1 MALGIKKKVST
12 HVLDTTLGK
21 PAVGITVRLERRQ
34 PSGNWSVLETGATDQ
49 DGRCSQL
56 LPDEAALTTGFYR
69 LVFDTHSYFAEKKV
83 ASLYPV
89 VEVTFQV
96 RDGESHFHIPLLLSP
111 NGYTTYRGT

>member
-1 MALGIKKKVST
+1 MAFGMKRITT

-21 PAVGITVRLERRQ
+21 PAPGVPVRLERRQ
-34 PSGNWSVLETGATDQ
+34 PSGNWSVLETARTDQ
-49 DGRCSQL
+49 DGRCIQL
-56 LPDEAALTTGFYR
+56 LPDETALAAGLYR

-89 VEVTFQV
+89 IEVTFEV